1 MVRSVSSET
10 ADSESNQNPYRQI
23 VYEFYPEKSVTRK
36 VTIKILHLNLIKFI
50 QQTIL
55 LNKKK
60 LINASDRLKTTQHLI
75 LSFTHKKYR
84 RFLKANPD
92 SNISEFFNDPK
103 VSPLFSLFLKVL
115 FSQSPRQLCSKLKVR
130 CCTSSNHFSFCKFK
144 WRALQNYFI
153 HELLTTPDTQP
164 LSPSTIPYIISEI
177 FHN

>member
-23 VYEFYPEKSVTRK
+23 VYEFYPWKSVTSK
-36 VTIKILHLNLIKFI
+36 LTIKTLNLNLTRFI
-50 QQTIL
+50 QQIIL

-60 LINASDRLKTTQHLI
+60 TINASDRLRTTHHLI
-75 LSFTHKKYR
+75 LSFTYRKYR
-84 RFLKANPD
+84 KFIKANPS
-92 SNISEFFNDPK
+92 SNISAFFSDPK
-103 VSPLFSLFLKVL
+103 LSPLFSLLLKVL
-115 FSQSPRQLCSKLKVR
+115 FSQSPRHLCSKLKVR

-153 HELLTTPDTQP
+153 HELLTIPDTQP
-164 LSPSTIPYIISEI
+164 LSPNTIPYILSEI